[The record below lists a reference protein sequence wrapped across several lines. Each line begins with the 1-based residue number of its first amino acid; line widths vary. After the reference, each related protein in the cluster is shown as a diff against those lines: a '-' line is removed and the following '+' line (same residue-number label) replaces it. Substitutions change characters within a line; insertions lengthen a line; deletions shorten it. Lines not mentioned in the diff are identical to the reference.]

1 MNEKNFQFLRDQ
13 IKYSGFGEGLEDALK
28 ENLIRQAPEFAL
40 QHQATFGRDLTTT
53 SLQFNRSATSDMY
66 FLNSYMVSLKKDQ
79 NDQKM
84 NQTFYI
90 GKENNITLKEGYN
103 LMSGRAVNKDL
114 VNKEGKIYNAWLQLD
129 FKQTD
134 NNGNFKTKQYHQNYG
149 FDLQRELAKH
159 PIKELSTEQDRSR
172 LIESLQKGNRQM
184 VTFLD
189 ATGER
194 KGFIEA
200 NPQFKNLTVYD
211 QNMHVV
217 GRRQEQ
223 TEKQSVEQQK
233 SNSQTKDKGKSKS
246 MDASDES
253 KHSPGKKVKKNKEM
267 IISH

>member
-1 MNEKNFQFLRDQ
+1 MNEKNFQYLRDQ
-13 IKYSGFGEGLEDALK
+13 IKYSGFGEALEDALK
-28 ENLIRQAPEFAL
+28 QNLMRQSPEFTL
-40 QHQATFGRDLTTT
+40 QHQATFGRDQTST
-53 SLQFNRSATSDMY
+53 SLHFNRSATSDMY

-79 NDQKM
+79 DDQKI
-84 NQTFYI
+84 NQTFYV

-149 FDLQRELAKH
+149 FDLEKELAKH
-159 PIKELSTEQDRSR
+159 PIKELSTQQDKSR
-172 LIESLQKGNRQM
+172 LIESLHKGNRQM
-184 VTFLD
+184 VSFLD
-189 ATGER
+189 AGGER

-217 GRRQEQ
+217 GRRQQ
-223 TEKQSVEQQK
+223 QSEKQSVEQQTSSK
-233 SNSQTKDKGKSKS
+233 KNSKENKIDGPGEPKHSRSKKAKKSKDLS
-246 MDASDES
+246 L
-253 KHSPGKKVKKNKEM
+253 
-267 IISH
+267 SH

>member
-28 ENLIRQAPEFAL
+28 ENLIRQSPEFAL
-40 QHQATFGRDLTTT
+40 QHQATFGRDQTTT

-79 NDQKM
+79 DDQKM
-84 NQTFYI
+84 NQTFYV

-149 FDLQRELAKH
+149 FDLQKELAKH
-159 PIKELSTEQDRSR
+159 PIKELSTDQERSR

-189 ATGER
+189 APGER

-217 GRRQEQ
+217 GRRQERS
-223 TEKQSVEQQK
+223 EKQSIEQQASSK
-233 SNSQTKDKGKSKS
+233 KNSKENSIEGPGDDKPSRSKRAKKSKDLS
-246 MDASDES
+246 L
-253 KHSPGKKVKKNKEM
+253 
-267 IISH
+267 SH